1 MRFVSKQTGREYFV
15 NERTGQSLN
24 ALPAGGVL
32 AEADV
37 SSTTTKMP
45 QPEPEPE
52 PEPELENSLDG
63 SSMDLWDVDMGDGQ
77 PPATPLPDTPPA
89 SIATPPLQRQAEP
102 TASLRR
108 QKGTGDEHAS
118 SRKDL
123 ALDDVRSII
132 ASTSHRTIEV
142 TAGQDQLLLRALD
155 ATDCS
160 EWARGL
166 QSAAAVQVEWR
177 DTES

>member
-1 MRFVSKQTGREYFV
+1 M
-15 NERTGQSLN
+15 
-24 ALPAGGVL
+24 
-32 AEADV
+32 
-37 SSTTTKMP
+37 
-45 QPEPEPE
+45 
-52 PEPELENSLDG
+52 
-63 SSMDLWDVDMGDGQ
+63 
-77 PPATPLPDTPPA
+77 
-89 SIATPPLQRQAEP
+89 
-102 TASLRR
+102 ASLRR